1 MLGICYSFWGVAPPL
16 LSAYLPIAL
25 CALCVRR
32 GFYWARKSNARVS
45 DKEALQTLRRLI
57 LLAGILAML
66 FVAGG
71 FRPTPLMA
79 TPTRMD
85 RSHSPWR

>member
-16 LSAYLPIAL
+16 LSAYLPMAL

-32 GFYWARKSNARVS
+32 GFYWARKSKARVS
-45 DKEALQTLRRLI
+45 NKEALQTLRRLN

-66 FVAGG
+66 FVAWA
-71 FRPTPLMA
+71 FRPIPLMA
-79 TPTRMD
+79 TPMRVA
-85 RSHSPWR
+85 RSPSS